1 MPVHAAHPRKY
12 HPMSPAHGPRQPAS
26 SRPQRR
32 CVSCRQTRDKQDL
45 IRIAR
50 HGDDV
55 AADLT
60 QTLPGRGSYVCPDL
74 ECVDRAH
81 QRDAA
86 SLRAS
91 LRGGTTNQV
100 LRALKVIRTHLTS
113 APRHKEHNA

>member
-1 MPVHAAHPRKY
+1 
-12 HPMSPAHGPRQPAS
+12 MSPAHGPQTAAS

-45 IRIAR
+45 IRITR
-50 HGDDV
+50 HGDTV
-55 AADLT
+55 AVDLT

-86 SLRAS
+86 FLRSS

-100 LRALKVIRTHLTS
+100 QRALMVIRTHLTS
-113 APRHKEHNA
+113 APHHKEHNA

>member
-1 MPVHAAHPRKY
+1 
-12 HPMSPAHGPRQPAS
+12 MSPVTGPRSVATS
-26 SRPQRR
+26 GPQRR

-45 IRIAR
+45 IRITR
-50 HGDDV
+50 HDNAV
-55 AADLT
+55 AVDLA
-60 QTLPGRGSYVCPDL
+60 QALPGRGSYVCPNL

-100 LRALKVIRTHLTS
+100 LCALNVIRTHLTS
-113 APRHKEHNA
+113 ALRHKEHNA